1 MQLEPWQALLAF
13 LGTAGGGGIVTAFFN
28 WLSQRGK
35 DRAIARDAV
44 QEAAREVIKTA
55 MESAQGQIR
64 RLEGEVET
72 LRGEIASMREQ
83 HAEEMAALRE
93 QHAECED
100 RQQRL
105 QAEIDRLMTGRP
117 AVYEPTDLKR
127 VGKRRA

>member
-13 LGTAGGGGIVTAFFN
+13 LGTAGGSSVVTAFFN
-28 WLSQRGK
+28 WLSQRGR
-35 DRAIARDAV
+35 DRGLARDAV

-55 MESAQGQIR
+55 MASAEGQIK
-64 RLEGEVET
+64 RLEGEVES

-83 HAEEMAALRE
+83 HAEEMATLRE

-100 RQQRL
+100 RQREL
-105 QAEIDRLMTGRP
+105 KEEIDRLMAGRP
-117 AVYEPTDLKR
+117 AAYEPTDLRR